1 MRRIALPSQ
10 EVGRAGR
17 DGLPSWCIYRM
28 KGGHALAALSG
39 IFGIY
44 RQTREE
50 YGEDLLGIIRE
61 QVSCRRRKGAT
72 NEGSRFAI
80 ISPTGKVYG

>member
-1 MRRIALPSQ
+1 MFRETDRAAQSG
-10 EVGRAGR
+10 GRPRGTGR
-17 DGLPSWCIYRM
+17 TSVSCIYRM

-50 YGEDLLGIIRE
+50 YGEDLLEIIRE
-61 QVSCRRRKGAT
+61 HQ
-72 NEGSRFAI
+72 
-80 ISPTGKVYG
+80 